1 MIDHI
6 FSICKSYKTLFLLGI
21 CAIPIGIVVG
31 AINAIFGRVLLDI
44 TSIREYNPLY
54 FIPFLGLAGIVI
66 VYSYQT
72 YGGSSQKGM
81 NLIFEVGHGEEE
93 VIPLR
98 LIPFIISGTWLTHL
112 FGGSA
117 GREGVAVQI
126 GATFAHWFGKRIP
139 IKKASKIFL
148 VTGMAAGF
156 AGLFQT
162 PIAATLFALEIL
174 VAGTLEYQA
183 LLPVLIGAFTASNVS
198 HLLGLEKFSN
208 ALSIHLELDF
218 QMMWKLIALGIIFGI
233 TGASFAW
240 LLKKVKTIAATL
252 VKNPIIRIVS
262 MGFFLSIILLL
273 LYKGRYSGLGM
284 NLIQA
289 SFHGNTIYSYDWIW
303 KFLITILTLAA
314 GYQGGEVTPLFAIGS
329 SLGVV
334 LAGVFHLPI
343 AFVAALGYVSVF
355 GGATNTFFA
364 PIFIGGEVFGFSYIP
379 YFFIV
384 CAIAYVVNRNKSIY
398 TLQKNHHA
406 VVE

>member
-1 MIDHI
+1 MIHHI
-6 FSICKSYKTLFLLGI
+6 FGICKSYRTLFFLGI

-31 AINAIFGRVLLDI
+31 AINALFGIVLLDI
-44 TSIREYNPLY
+44 TSIRELHPIY
-54 FIPFLGLAGIVI
+54 FIPFLAMAGIII
-66 VYSYQT
+66 VYCYQAFGAT
-72 YGGSSQKGM
+72 SQKGM

-139 IKKASKIFL
+139 MKNAPKIFL
-148 VTGMAAGF
+148 VTGIAAGF

-162 PIAATLFALEIL
+162 PIAATVFALEIL
-174 VAGTLEYQA
+174 VAGALEYQA
-183 LLPVLIGAFTASNVS
+183 LLPVFIGAFTASSVS

-208 ALSIHLELDF
+208 PLSLYVTLDF
-218 QMMWKLIALGIIFGI
+218 QTMWKLIVLGIIFGI

-240 LLKKVKTIAATL
+240 LLKKAKTFAQKL
-252 VKNPIIRIVS
+252 MKNPLIRIAS
-262 MGFFLSIILLL
+262 IGIFLSIILLL

-284 NLIQA
+284 NLIHA
-289 SFHGNTIYSYDWIW
+289 SFQGHTVYSYDWFL
-303 KFLITILTLAA
+303 KFLLTILTLAA
-314 GYQGGEVTPLFAIGS
+314 GYQGGEVTPLFAIGA
-329 SLGVV
+329 SLGVI

-343 AFVAALGYVSVF
+343 VFVAALGYVSVF
-355 GGATNTFFA
+355 GSATNTFFT
-364 PIFIGGEVFGFSYIP
+364 PVFIGGEVFGFTYVP

-384 CAIAYVVNRNKSIY
+384 CAFAYIVNRNKSIY
-398 TLQKNHHA
+398 TLQKKI
-406 VVE
+406 